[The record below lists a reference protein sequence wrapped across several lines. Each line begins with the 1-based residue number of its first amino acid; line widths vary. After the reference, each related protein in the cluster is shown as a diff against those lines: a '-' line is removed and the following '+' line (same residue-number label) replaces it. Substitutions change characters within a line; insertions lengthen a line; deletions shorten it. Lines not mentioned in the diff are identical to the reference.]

1 MGKKSFL
8 TTHGFPSDFMF
19 EKKMNSE
26 YVVVWESES
35 IYKTHIH

>member
-8 TTHGFPSDFMF
+8 TITFITHGFPSDFMF

-35 IYKTHIH
+35 I